1 MLPLP
6 LQLQSSIMGRALK
19 RARGQDESNNTSTIP
34 SIPDIV
40 DVADIGNLFSTLL
53 LLTMVGDGEVW
64 RAMKICGDV
73 DYLYIYIFGDDA
85 YVDKGCGDE
94 ACGD

>member
-40 DVADIGNLFSTLL
+40 GVADIGNLVSTLL
-53 LLTMVGDGEVW
+53 LLTIWGME
-64 RAMKICGDV
+64 RIAMKICGDV

>member
-40 DVADIGNLFSTLL
+40 DVADIGNLVSTLL

-64 RAMKICGDV
+64 RAIKICGDV
-73 DYLYIYIFGDDA
+73 DYIYDA
-85 YVDKGCGDE
+85 YC
-94 ACGD
+94 

>member
-19 RARGQDESNNTSTIP
+19 RARGQDESSNTSTIP
-34 SIPDIV
+34 DI
-40 DVADIGNLFSTLL
+40 VADIGNLVSTLL

-64 RAMKICGDV
+64 RAMKICRDV
-73 DYLYIYIFGDDA
+73 DYLFIYIFPDEA